1 MRKQG
6 YKTHLLFPIFAGLMV
21 LLFLAGCAAPPN
33 QQIADAQ
40 AALEKARAGGAEKY
54 ASADYT
60 KAKDVLAEALTF
72 NKKAF
77 YFEAE
82 RSAKEAQEAAKKA
95 EETAAKNKAQAKLEA
110 GFEVQA
116 LESSITTIKGM
127 IANAKKDGASD
138 KDLAEVNE
146 LLKQAEEILTE
157 VKTQMTQEFY
167 LLLPQEAKKGQDIA
181 AEAEAKAFALLQK
194 VKKGAEKPKE
204 GMEKAKEEAVKPED
218 AAKAKADAEKAKA
231 QAKLETNFEISAAE
245 AAIKTAE
252 SMIDKASA
260 TKKAGAAE
268 IKKAKTQIAEAKG
281 TLQNAK
287 TSFQGENYDDAKQKG
302 ILARELA
309 EQAGTSAFE
318 AIAMSKKVAK

>member
-1 MRKQG
+1 MGKQG
-6 YKTHLLFPIFAGLMV
+6 YKTHLLFPVLAGIMV
-21 LLFLAGCAAPPN
+21 LALLAGCSAPPN
-33 QQIADAQ
+33 QKIADAQ

-54 ASADYT
+54 AQADYT
-60 KAKDVLAEALTF
+60 KAKDLLGEALTF

-82 RSAKEAQEAAKKA
+82 RSAGQAQEAAKKA

-127 IANAKKDGASD
+127 LANAKKEGASD

-146 LLKQAEEILTE
+146 LLKQAEEILAD

-204 GMEKAKEEAVKPED
+204 GVEKAKEEAVKPED
-218 AAKAKADAEKAKA
+218 AAKAKA

-252 SMIDKASA
+252 SMINKASA
-260 TKKAGAAE
+260 TKKAGATE
-268 IKKAKTQIAEAKG
+268 MKKAKTQIAEAKG
-281 TLQNAK
+281 TLENAK
-287 TSFQGENYDDAKQKG
+287 TSLQGENYEDAKQKG
-302 ILARELA
+302 IMARELA
-309 EQAGTSAFE
+309 EQAGSSAFE